1 MYLPGSDNYFHK
13 STTTKNPM
21 ACLGSDEFSGGHVHM
36 SDFNTKRWG
45 IGDGVAMKGPVSASM
60 FIFYGNNQQGDW
72 GSMNKDAETMLKYAN
87 QHQIKVFGLV
97 TNNHAK
103 VTQESVAKTEGQFR
117 KWFQQ
122 FLQQR
127 QYKDLIFAVSTHGL
141 PYKYKNYGM
150 DIQGEG
156 ILIGKDSRGQNMIYQ
171 DKELMDD
178 INTYLAPGVFL
189 HLIIDTCFSG
199 GLVNLWEFE
208 NRLSKNVILYSA
220 ANSEIVGWGGKV
232 GGYLSRYF
240 AMYAKPGR
248 YAFQIADDILQRIEY
263 MDQDDFPEAISPQ
276 IKYSRPGLAAAPF
289 LAEN

>member
-1 MYLPGSDNYFHK
+1 MAEEIPYR
-13 STTTKNPM
+13 TT
-21 ACLGSDEFSGGHVHM
+21 GFSRAFQPAGHAHVLQ
-36 SDFNTKRWG
+36 N
-45 IGDGVAMKGPVSASM
+45 M
-60 FIFYGNNQQGDW
+60 FD
-72 GSMNKDAETMLKYAN
+72 
-87 QHQIKVFGLV
+87 
-97 TNNHAK
+97 
-103 VTQESVAKTEGQFR
+103 
-117 KWFQQ
+117 
-122 FLQQR
+122 
-127 QYKDLIFAVSTHGL
+127 
-141 PYKYKNYGM
+141 YGM

-276 IKYSRPGLAAAPF
+276 IKYQGLM
-289 LAEN
+289 NSQN